1 MNKLKTFV
9 GEHRGAALAALF
21 LLIAFVGGSAM
32 SAVNVAQNRAQQ
44 AAQSQTGQKQ
54 TAEGGQAQTGQKE
67 DVPLT
72 DSQKKAIEGYDDD
85 VRALID
91 TLSASVWSANNGRC
105 TLRFSDDSYVETVNG
120 KSTTHSYAIERID
133 KAGDGYGGSIDT
145 IVFETDTGT
154 HVVTYTDGKGSAATA
169 QGGAQQ
175 KADGSVI
182 SSLASASMFSLK
194 DTAYERAD
202 AVESIAVKGLN
213 SEITQLFG
221 GDTDKLTSALSSWC
235 AVHYPTT
242 SEAIWNQ
249 VASIDWGDGVITT
262 GFKLNDDQSTEL
274 TVVYRMDNGDVEF
287 GF

>member
-32 SAVNVAQNRAQQ
+32 SAVNVAQNRAQE
-44 AAQSQTGQKQ
+44 AAQS
-54 TAEGGQAQTGQKE
+54 QTGQKE

-169 QGGAQQ
+169 QGGAQ

>member
-9 GEHRGAALAALF
+9 GEHRGAALVALF

-32 SAVNVAQNRAQQ
+32 SAVNVAQNRAQE
-44 AAQSQTGQKQ
+44 AAQSQTGQK
-54 TAEGGQAQTGQKE
+54 G

-169 QGGAQQ
+169 QGGAQ

-202 AVESIAVKGLN
+202 AVKSIAVKGLN